1 MLTLRTSN
9 QRLVGCYNCCVFFIW
24 KTLDV
29 LSVCRPIYV
38 DLPYL
43 CNVSIALKKI
53 KKIVYTSMFRNVDL
67 RRRFT
72 IHIRNTGSVTN
83 EMCVMKTTKKE
94 FRLWTSPLAGW
105 KSHVFPFDSV
115 LVFGQDDLTGRVGSR
130 IPNST
135 NSAARLDNPPSTHSN
150 QSQNGSKWLYAKRA
164 LQSYKIKQSL
174 QDRSLHPDHSWLPN
188 GFVDA
193 RVLLFWGDYR
203 YYSDYSVQILA
214 QCHRRRFIRN
224 RGTKVKKSR
233 HATCSFTS
241 T

>member
-1 MLTLRTSN
+1 
-9 QRLVGCYNCCVFFIW
+9 
-24 KTLDV
+24 
-29 LSVCRPIYV
+29 
-38 DLPYL
+38 
-43 CNVSIALKKI
+43 
-53 KKIVYTSMFRNVDL
+53 MFRNVDL

-83 EMCVMKTTKKE
+83 EMCVMKTTKK
-94 FRLWTSPLAGW
+94 RVSPLDISLSWLKISCISIWLG
-105 KSHVFPFDSV
+105 
-115 LVFGQDDLTGRVGSR
+115 GRVGSR

-174 QDRSLHPDHSWLPN
+174 QDRSVHPDHSWLPH